1 MNDSRPRHSVLSR
14 QNSPVVVTSANDSDF
29 PKGASSRV
37 GNTEA
42 AAANTGVVV
51 AVANTAVAAA
61 AVVNTVVGVAAAN
74 LAAVGTSTEV
84 VNPQVGDIRVEVVV
98 NTPRHHVVHFAQ
110 QKVAA
115 VKVATVPHPKGE
127 PVATAAAK
135 PVVLAMR
142 VALALVVVATGEA
155 ATEREASGSA
165 TAQTERINDRSLIT
179 NEASASIAAK
189 KEKPRKGKNDWL
201 ATISSRSSRTPAS
214 HRS

>member
-1 MNDSRPRHSVLSR
+1 VNDSRPRHSVLSR

-29 PKGASSRV
+29 PKGASSPV

-42 AAANTGVVV
+42 AAANTGLAVV
-51 AVANTAVAAA
+51 A

-74 LAAVGTSTEV
+74 LAEVGTSTEV

-115 VKVATVPHPKGE
+115 VKVATVPHRKGE

-142 VALALVVVATGEA
+142 VVPALVVVATGEA